1 MQYSGDP
8 RGHTVREVID
18 GGQTVVLEDGSAW
31 EIYEGYA
38 SRAQKWEVGDLVG
51 VKAST
56 DDEYPY
62 LLVNVNFNNSVE
74 CRLIRDRE

>member
-1 MQYSGDP
+1 MRYSGAP
-8 RGHTVREVID
+8 RGHTIKEVTNA
-18 GGQTVVLEDGSAW
+18 GQTVELEDGSAW
-31 EIYEGYA
+31 EVYEGYA
-38 SRAQKWEVGDLVG
+38 VRAEKWEVGDLVG

-56 DDEYPY
+56 DNEYPY